1 MEDNQTFLQHV
12 YGKRKVLLLYD
23 GADNLDFLQSYL
35 PRTTAPLHVL
45 LTTRTSGN
53 HPLLSRADKVTS
65 LGRLKTES
73 AVKAVQAWR
82 GKADEELDGEEA
94 KYAARLVSEGPVEGL
109 PLPIAHAGTYMEK
122 TEVSYF
128 QYYHLLKTRQE
139 KLVAL
144 ILDIEKLL
152 HYFEISSLSEALSK
166 KGIYHPRD
174 LSKCSVEELQLIA
187 VDPKDR
193 YLLHTARK
201 FVMDTDPI
209 HLTWQLDIEKVK
221 ETDNDAMELLLFMSF
236 LASKNISERLL
247 RPLVFPNAFL
257 HHFSNSLSTL
267 QSHTLIDVSASNEGC
282 NIDLHPLVQSAV
294 FERLLS
300 QPEELSRRLTKLCQC
315 LLSLL
320 PFTDRGIKQ
329 CLRDNNFLSLIP
341 HLYATAEKVGRTPL
355 SEESGSLLLLACRV
369 ALILQHVDVA
379 VDLCHEQLKLFSVS
393 GNFHQRFRGE
403 VALWSQCVCTW
414 LITVLRSFLLYGKSL

>member
-1 MEDNQTFLQHV
+1 MRRLSLPSGEGSLMEDNQIFLQLV

-23 GADNLDFLQSYL
+23 GADNLDFLENYL
-35 PRTTAPLHVL
+35 PRITAPVHVL

-53 HPLLSRADKVTS
+53 HALLSGADKVTS
-65 LGRLKTES
+65 LGPLKIPS

-122 TEVSYF
+122 TEVSYS

-139 KLVAL
+139 KLDAL
-144 ILDIEKLL
+144 VLDIKKLL
-152 HYFEISSLSEALSK
+152 HYFQISSLSEALSK
-166 KGIYHPRD
+166 KGIYRPSD
-174 LSKCSVEELQLIA
+174 LSKCSVEELQSIA
-187 VDPKDR
+187 AEPKDKH
-193 YLLHTARK
+193 LLHTARN
-201 FVMDTDPI
+201 FVMTTDHV

-247 RPLVFPNAFL
+247 RPLVFPDGPSP
-257 HHFSNSLSTL
+257 HFSKSLSTL
-267 QSHTLIDVSASNEGC
+267 KSHTLIEVSASKEGKTV
-282 NIDLHPLVQSAV
+282 NLHPLVQSTV

-300 QPEELSRRLTKLCQC
+300 QPEELSQRLTKLSQH

-320 PFTDRGIKQ
+320 PLSDNDIERS
-329 CLRDNNFLSLIP
+329 LRKDDFLSLVP
-341 HLYATAEKVGRTPL
+341 HLYATAEKVGRCPL
-355 SEESGSLLLLACRV
+355 GERSGSVLRLACRV

-379 VDLCHEQLKLFSVS
+379 VDLCHEHMKLFSVS
-393 GNFHQRFRGE
+393 EDLKQQFRGE
-403 VALWSQCVCTW
+403 VA
-414 LITVLRSFLLYGKSL
+414 F